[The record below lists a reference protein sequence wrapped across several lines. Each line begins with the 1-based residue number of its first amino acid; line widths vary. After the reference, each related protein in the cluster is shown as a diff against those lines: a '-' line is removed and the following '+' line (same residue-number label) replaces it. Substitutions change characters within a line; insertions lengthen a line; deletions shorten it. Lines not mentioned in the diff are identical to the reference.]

1 MKKTAK
7 PGGMTLN
14 TFCLLKKKNEYM
26 FKKNWLLGNLTNLN
40 KYCADDEFLQIYSN
54 FINDIHGVIT
64 ENKKMF
70 GFNGQK
76 IVERIKTLVSGYY
89 LEFLK
94 HSLDIELFE
103 NKCEVNV
110 CSLSG
115 SLLRHKFNDLWI
127 EFRDVNA

>member
-1 MKKTAK
+1 
-7 PGGMTLN
+7 
-14 TFCLLKKKNEYM
+14 M